1 MKRVLIDI
9 AILFFLVSCAPSES
23 AIQTAIAETFTAYPT
38 ITATATETETPL
50 PTSTATATITNTPTI
65 TRTKA
70 PTKTATI
77 TFTPEDTKLPWQKT
91 KDVQDKTA
99 TYIGSFDTV
108 NWRDFITYPDQYQG
122 KKITI
127 SCRVFNVVSTKE
139 LQCYVSGTYEAFY
152 VKMKG
157 SFTGIYK
164 DTTLIIYGTG
174 NGEECFDNTYG
185 GHICQPLISKAFFV
199 K

>member
-1 MKRVLIDI
+1 MKRVLIII
-9 AILFFLVSCAPSES
+9 ASLFLLTGCAPSES

-38 ITATATETETPL
+38 STTTATNTETPL
-50 PTSTATATITNTPTI
+50 PTSTTTATITNTATI

-91 KDVQDKTA
+91 KEIQDKTA

-108 NWRDFITYPDQYQG
+108 SWRDFITYPDQYQG

-139 LQCYVSGTYEAFY
+139 IQCYVSGTYEAFY
-152 VKMKG
+152 VTMKD
-157 SFTGIYK
+157 SFTGIYE
-164 DTTLIIYGTG
+164 DTTLKIYGTG
-174 NGEECFDNTYG
+174 NGQKCFENSYG
-185 GHICQPLISKAFFV
+185 AQICQPLISKAFFV